1 MVRRL
6 TYQSKIAI
14 LLFFII
20 TLSACGE
27 KYCEESGSGMPL
39 VGVYAVGHHPVA
51 AKVDSL
57 TIYGVGQK
65 NDSILYD
72 NVSNIGEFYT
82 PLNITTNTVKY
93 VLKYESKLVGEPFKY
108 DTLTYV
114 YRKNLI
120 FETPECG
127 ATYSF
132 TIDEF
137 KYTNHSI
144 AYAELVTEEVNN
156 MESQTV
162 KIYYVTQN

>member
-6 TYQSKIAI
+6 IYLSKIVTL
-14 LLFFII
+14 LLFI
-20 TLSACGE
+20 TTISSCGD
-27 KYCEESGSGMPL
+27 KYCEESGIGMPL
-39 VGVYAVGHHPVA
+39 VGVYAVGNPPVE

-65 NDSILYD
+65 NDSILYN

-82 PLNITTNTVKY
+82 PLNISANTVKY
-93 VLKYESKLVGEPFKY
+93 VLKYESKLVAEPFKY

-114 YRKNLI
+114 YRKKLI

-132 TIDEF
+132 EIDEF

-144 AYAELVTEEVNN
+144 AYAELITTKVNN
-156 MESQTV
+156 IESQTV
-162 KIYYVTQN
+162 KIYYVTKN